1 MKPLELYKG
10 SILLEP
16 GTVCDNLY
24 FLVEGVAREIWY
36 QGDKEVT
43 SWFSFE
49 GEFFTASS
57 FFSQKPT
64 SESIVLVSDSKLLYI
79 SHTSLHYL
87 YDYDS
92 DPIWNKVGRLMME
105 QYFMALEEHFVSHH
119 SQSAAERYN
128 KLLQKFPE
136 ILDKVSLKHIASYLG
151 ITQET
156 LSRIRT
162 KYEARKRLSPLS
174 PARLK

>member
-1 MKPLELYKG
+1 MKPLELCKG
-10 SILLEP
+10 SILLES
-16 GTVCDNLY
+16 GTVCNSLY

-36 QGDKEVT
+36 QEDKEVT

-57 FFSQKPT
+57 FFLQKPT
-64 SESIVLVSDSKLLYI
+64 SESIVLVSDSKLLCM

-87 YDYDS
+87 YNYDS

-105 QYFMALEEHFVSHH
+105 HYFMQLEEHFVSRH
-119 SQSAAERYN
+119 SQSATERYK

-156 LSRIRT
+156 LSRIR
-162 KYEARKRLSPLS
+162 ARY
-174 PARLK
+174 

>member
-1 MKPLELYKG
+1 MELCKG
-10 SILLEP
+10 SVLLEP
-16 GTVCDNLY
+16 GTVCNNLY

-36 QGDKEVT
+36 QENKEVT

-57 FFSQKPT
+57 FFSQKAT

-79 SHTSLHYL
+79 SHTSLYDL

-92 DPIWNKVGRLMME
+92 DPIWNKIGRLMME
-105 QYFMALEEHFVSHH
+105 HYFIQLEEHFVLRH
-119 SQSAAERYN
+119 SQSAAERYSE
-128 KLLQKFPE
+128 LLQKFPQ
-136 ILDKVSLKHIASYLG
+136 ILDKVSLKDIASYLG

-162 KYEARKRLSPLS
+162 KYEKRKLLSALSASRL
-174 PARLK
+174 R